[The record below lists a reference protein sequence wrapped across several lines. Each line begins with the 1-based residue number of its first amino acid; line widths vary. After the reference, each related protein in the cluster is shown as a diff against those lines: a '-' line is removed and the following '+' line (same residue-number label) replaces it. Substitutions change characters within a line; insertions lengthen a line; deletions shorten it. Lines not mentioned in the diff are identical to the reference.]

1 MKLKDYWYTLT
12 IIGIVVIGYIYSDHF
27 LTINGIKLNT
37 FIKPVL
43 QLIMFGMGATMSMG
57 DFTEIFKAPK
67 KVFIGLVCQFS
78 IMPFLG
84 FFLSRAFDFPTEV
97 AAGIVLIGASPS
109 GLASNVMCLMAK
121 ANVALSITITTMAT
135 LLAPIMTPFLM
146 KTLGGG
152 LIQVDFLKMF
162 WDMAQLVLI
171 PIFVGLVINKLF
183 KDFVQRIKIILPY
196 VSMLGIAY
204 IILTVTASGKDS
216 LKSVGLLLILV
227 VAIHNI
233 GGYFLGYFSA
243 KALKMNEADCRA
255 VALEVGMQNAGL
267 ASALANEMG
276 KIATVGLAATIF
288 GPFMNVTGSMLGNY
302 WGNNPKKNNS

>member
-1 MKLKDYWYTLT
+1 
-12 IIGIVVIGYIYSDHF
+12 
-27 LTINGIKLNT
+27 
-37 FIKPVL
+37 
-43 QLIMFGMGATMSMG
+43 
-57 DFTEIFKAPK
+57 
-67 KVFIGLVCQFS
+67 
-78 IMPFLG
+78 
-84 FFLSRAFDFPTEV
+84 
-97 AAGIVLIGASPS
+97 
-109 GLASNVMCLMAK
+109 
-121 ANVALSITITTMAT
+121 
-135 LLAPIMTPFLM
+135 
-146 KTLGGG
+146 
-152 LIQVDFLKMF
+152 MF

-171 PIFVGLVINKLF
+171 PIFVGLIINKLF

-204 IILTVTASGKDS
+204 IILTVTASGQDS

-288 GPFMNVTGSMLGNY
+288 GPFMNITGSMLGNY